1 MAKSK
6 NANLHK
12 AKSGKNDEFYTQFND
27 IQNELKHY
35 KSHFE
40 GKIVLCNCD
49 DPKQSNFFRYFA
61 TYFHKWG
68 LKELITTCYK
78 NASGEEFSAL
88 KNPSLF
94 DGEAERER
102 ETRRLRR
109 MKSLAILDTKALMKM
124 AKF

>member
-1 MAKSK
+1 MAK

-35 KSHFE
+35 KEHFKN
-40 GKIVLCNCD
+40 KIVLCNCD

-61 TYFHKWG
+61 NNFYHLG
-68 LKELITTCYK
+68 LKKLITTCYK

-88 KNPSLF
+88 KNPTLNF
-94 DGEAERER
+94 DAATERER
-102 ETRRLRR
+102 ERRAASR
-109 MKSLAILDTKALMKM
+109 
-124 AKF
+124 

>member
-1 MAKSK
+1 MAK

-35 KSHFE
+35 KEHFKN
-40 GKIVLCNCD
+40 KIVLCNCD

-61 TYFHKWG
+61 NNFYHLG
-68 LKELITTCYK
+68 LKKLITTCYK

-88 KNPSLF
+88 KNPTLNF
-94 DGEAERER
+94 DAATERER
-102 ETRRLRR
+102 RAASR
-109 MKSLAILDTKALMKM
+109 
-124 AKF
+124 